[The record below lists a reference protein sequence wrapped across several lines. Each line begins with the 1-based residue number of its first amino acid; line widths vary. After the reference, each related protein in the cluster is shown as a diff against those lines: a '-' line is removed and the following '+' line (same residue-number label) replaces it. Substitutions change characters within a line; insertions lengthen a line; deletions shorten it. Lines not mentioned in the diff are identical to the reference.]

1 MSRSTDED
9 FAIVDIPSQNVTM
22 PDGQVCPDHF
32 RGWLLKWTNYIK
44 GYQKR
49 WFVLSN
55 GLLSYYRYG
64 FLDVLIYC
72 RKFKMADEL
81 VNIVGVS
88 VLCEGRTFLLYFRSQ
103 AEMAHTCRGTINLAG
118 AFIDAEDSCNFVIS
132 NGGTQIFY
140 MRANSEVERQRWV
153 TALELA
159 KAKAI
164 KLLESGVIICWVF
177 YNDKGVRVSLVTLR
191 LIDFKLILYGS
202 KMQIS

>member
-55 GLLSYYRYG
+55 GLLSYYRYS
-64 FLDVLIYC
+64 FLDVLLPEIQNGGRASQY
-72 RKFKMADEL
+72 
-81 VNIVGVS
+81 IVGVS
-88 VLCEGRTFLLYFRSQ
+88 VLCEGGTFLLYFRSQ

-191 LIDFKLILYGS
+191 LIDLKLILYGS

>member
-1 MSRSTDED
+1 
-9 FAIVDIPSQNVTM
+9 
-22 PDGQVCPDHF
+22 
-32 RGWLLKWTNYIK
+32 
-44 GYQKR
+44 
-49 WFVLSN
+49 
-55 GLLSYYRYG
+55 
-64 FLDVLIYC
+64 
-72 RKFKMADEL
+72 MADKL

-88 VLCEGRTFLLYFRSQ
+88 VLCEGGTFLLYSRSQ

-177 YNDKGVRVSLVTLR
+177 FNDKGVHCITCNTQAYRPKAHIAFTVAKCKLV
-191 LIDFKLILYGS
+191 
-202 KMQIS
+202 